1 MPRQINNIA
10 EYSADYREKSQVTV
24 KSTPITKAT
33 LKNKPINKT
42 TTKKRSLSQTR
53 FNDTIN
59 LKPVSTVETKKNK
72 KISIQE
78 PQAGCIKP
86 SPKTKKQMGFYRI
99 LFACITM
106 ILSITGIAIL
116 LSAMN
121 RTTCV
126 ISNSPTFTKYNN
138 YIAPVVMHN
147 PDPFNESQKANIHTV
162 ISSAIWRTILQN
174 GTDHYKEFDEQGLT
188 LIPINDIQSACTD
201 LFGPTYNIN
210 TNENIYGPFYSYTIG
225 EKNFHISAISNLGTY
240 IPHIE
245 EITEEGED
253 LVLNVS
259 YLSRDDKY
267 LSTDESKSDTPTPIK
282 SMKYKLKINKGT
294 NKYYIYSIENI

>member
-10 EYSADYREKSQVTV
+10 EYNVDYREKSQVTI
-24 KSTPITKAT
+24 KSTPITTAT
-33 LKNKPINKT
+33 LKNKPINNT
-42 TTKKRSLSQTR
+42 TLKKRSIKQTK
-53 FNDTIN
+53 FNDNKDSRSTTN
-59 LKPVSTVETKKNK
+59 VSGKKTEK
-72 KISIQE
+72 VPIRD
-78 PQAGCIKP
+78 PQIGCIKT
-86 SPKTKKQMGFYRI
+86 SSKTKKQMGFYRI
-99 LFACITM
+99 LFACVTM
-106 ILSITGIAIL
+106 VLSITGIAIL

-147 PDPFNESQKANIHTV
+147 PDPFNESEKANINMV
-162 ISSAIWRTILQN
+162 ISSSIWRTILQN

-188 LIPINDIQSACTD
+188 LIPINDIQTACTD

-240 IPHIE
+240 VPHIE
-245 EITEEGED
+245 EIIEEGDD
-253 LVLNVS
+253 LNLNVS

-267 LSTDESKSDTPTPIK
+267 LSTDESKSDTPTPVK
-282 SMKYKLKINKGT
+282 SMKYKLKINKDT
-294 NKYYIYSIENI
+294 NKYYIYAIENL